1 MFSRFRIKF
10 LLAVLV
16 VIALLVVVAGC
27 SSGAATKP
35 PTTNLATSGPIKAT
49 WINAPVSLDN
59 VSVPVQSIDQKTM
72 VHFWV
77 TIPEGQM
84 PFMAYKLSGV
94 TYVRANLCVP
104 CRSYN
109 YSLVGDVLQCDTCGT
124 RFNAKTGD
132 GIDGACVNYPKAPVT
147 FAAQGNDLVF
157 SVDKAKTAYFNT
169 LDPGW
174 P

>member
-1 MFSRFRIKF
+1 MFSKFRVKIAA
-10 LLAVLV
+10 LMILALVL
-16 VIALLVVVAGC
+16 IVAGC
-27 SSGAATKP
+27 SSG
-35 PTTNLATSGPIKAT
+35 TSGTTTTQTGAAAVGGRIKAT
-49 WINAPVSLDN
+49 WITPKVVLDT
-59 VSVPVQSIDQKTM
+59 VSVPAQVINQDTI

-84 PFMAYKLSGV
+84 PFMAYKLDNKQ
-94 TYVRANLCVP
+94 YVRANLCVP

-132 GIDGACVNYPKAPVT
+132 GIDGACVNYPKALVPYT
-147 FAAQGNDLVF
+147 NQGGDLAMTVA
-157 SVDKAKTAYFNT
+157 DAKTSYFNT
-169 LDPGW
+169 LEPGW